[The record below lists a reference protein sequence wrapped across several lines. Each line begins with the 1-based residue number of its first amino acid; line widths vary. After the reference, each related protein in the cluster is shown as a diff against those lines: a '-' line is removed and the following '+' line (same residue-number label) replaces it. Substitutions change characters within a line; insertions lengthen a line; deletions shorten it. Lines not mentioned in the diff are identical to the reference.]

1 MRAGVALAALDEGC
15 EITLETRI
23 RDIEAPIGRVDRRV
37 SCHSRGVNTVKG
49 VGTGCYTCEEI
60 LGLGDTQQVAGTVLT
75 QFLAH
80 PRHDRAQVLLLERS
94 AHAEAVEALAVHLHV
109 GHRAR
114 CLAT

>member
-60 LGLGDTQQVAGTVLT
+60 LG
-75 QFLAH
+75 F
-80 PRHDRAQVLLLERS
+80 
-94 AHAEAVEALAVHLHV
+94 
-109 GHRAR
+109 
-114 CLAT
+114 